1 MKPKT
6 DERTQPEGRHIN
18 LEFLVHLAMRRPLSA
33 FATLSS
39 LALVVPLVMLSGCM
53 GLASDDSS
61 GFDLN
66 VEADSQYGMILTS
79 YEDGMQ
85 KSSSTPVITFD
96 FSESANYG
104 HGSSFGIVPGDGR
117 GPITVDSADGT
128 EIAVEFVDHGLYSVT
143 AFGIDQDG
151 HRVNRMMKITIE
163 QHIDWYENDTGTP
176 EEFVFDSSP
185 GNQGPIPSHFLLNS
199 TVYNPS
205 VIEFDGRDVDVRW
218 DVVNQEGVCQ
228 TAGENI
234 GNGDTGFWKTLHFG
248 PLSVHEIHLVI
259 EEGQDRIDV
268 HHSLQIIYSESG

>member
-199 TVYNPS
+199 TVHNPS

>member
-117 GPITVDSADGT
+117 GPITVDPADGT

-199 TVYNPS
+199 TVHNPS

>member
-39 LALVVPLVMLSGCM
+39 LALIVPLVLLSGCM

>member
-1 MKPKT
+1 MKLKT
-6 DERTQPEGRHIN
+6 EERTLPEGRHIN
-18 LEFLVHLAMRRPLSA
+18 LEFLVLLTMGRPLSA

-39 LALVVPLVMLSGCM
+39 LAMIVPFVLLSGCT
-53 GLASDDSS
+53 GLISDDSS

-66 VEADSQYGMILTS
+66 VEPDTQYGMILTS
-79 YEDGMQ
+79 YEDGVQ
-85 KSSSTPVITFD
+85 KSSLAPVITFD

-104 HGSSFGIVPGDGR
+104 MGSSFGIVPGDGR
-117 GPITVDSADGT
+117 EPITMDSADGT
-128 EIAVEFVDHGLYSVT
+128 EIAVEFDVHGLYSVT

-151 HRVNRMMKITIE
+151 HRVDRVIEITIE

-199 TVYNPS
+199 TVQNPS
-205 VIEFDGRDVDVRW
+205 VIEFDGREVDVRW

-248 PLSVHEIHLVI
+248 PLSIHEIHLVI
-259 EEGQDRIDV
+259 EDGQDRIDV
-268 HHSLQIIYSESG
+268 HHSLEIIYSESG

>member
-39 LALVVPLVMLSGCM
+39 LALIVPLVLLSGCM

-199 TVYNPS
+199 TVHNPS

>member
-6 DERTQPEGRHIN
+6 DERTLPEGRHIN

-39 LALVVPLVMLSGCM
+39 LALIVPLVMLSGCM

>member
-1 MKPKT
+1 M
-6 DERTQPEGRHIN
+6 GRPRS
-18 LEFLVHLAMRRPLSA
+18 VSAM
-33 FATLSS
+33 LSS
-39 LALVVPLVMLSGCM
+39 LALVVPFVLLSGCM

-85 KSSSTPVITFD
+85 KSSSFPVITFD

-104 HGSSFGIVPGDGR
+104 QGSTFGVVLGDDR
-117 GPITVDSADGT
+117 EPITTDSVDAT
-128 EIAVEFVDHGLYSVT
+128 EIVVEFTVHGLYSVT

-151 HRVNRMMKITIE
+151 LRLDQVIEVMIE

-176 EEFVFDSSP
+176 EEFIFDSTP
-185 GNQGPIPSHFLLNS
+185 GNEGPIPSHFLLNS
-199 TVYNPS
+199 TVQNPS
-205 VIEFDGRDVDVRW
+205 IIDFDGRDVDIRW

-234 GNGDTGFWKTLHFG
+234 ENGDTGFWKTLHFG
-248 PLSVHEIHLVI
+248 PLSVHEIHLII
-259 EEGQDRIDV
+259 EDGQDRVNV
-268 HHSLQIIYSESG
+268 HHSLEIRYSGSD